1 MIWTN
6 DYSSAH
12 IVTLRDQPA
21 TDNNRS
27 NDNSDLR
34 VVEKSEMNWLA
45 ISLSM
50 SEMSYPI

>member
-1 MIWTN
+1 VIWTN

-21 TDNNRS
+21 TDNRS
-27 NDNSDLR
+27 NVNSDLR

>member
-12 IVTLRDQPA
+12 IVTLRDQLA
-21 TDNNRS
+21 TDNRS